1 MKRCI
6 LPLEKADDPV
16 PRSLGE
22 AIGGSAAFPKFKD
35 DRATSVWCGSSPDRE
50 KFDELRRR
58 ICATFTE
65 L

>member
-6 LPLEKADDPV
+6 LPLVKADDPI

-35 DRATSVWCGSSPDRE
+35 DRAISV
-50 KFDELRRR
+50 
-58 ICATFTE
+58 
-65 L
+65 